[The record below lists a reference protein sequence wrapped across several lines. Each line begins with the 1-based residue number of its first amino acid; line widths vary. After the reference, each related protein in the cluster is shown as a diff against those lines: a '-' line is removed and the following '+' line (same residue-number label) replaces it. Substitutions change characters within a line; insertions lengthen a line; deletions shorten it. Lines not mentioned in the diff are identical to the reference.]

1 MVLDLDYQIPP
12 SARTDFA
19 IGVIGAGFI
28 VREVQLK
35 AYRNAGFTTV
45 AIASRTPEIA
55 REVAD
60 LYGIPKVY
68 DTVGELLRDPQIEI
82 VDVAVP
88 PDQQL
93 AVIREVARHASHVR
107 GVLVQKPLALNYSEA
122 VEIVRICRESGIR
135 LAVNQNMR
143 YDQSIRALKSL
154 LKKGYLGEPVLAT
167 IDMRAVPHWQ
177 PWVREYSRLT
187 LLNMSVHHLD
197 CFRFLFGEPE
207 CVYASVR
214 PSPRIPFPHQ
224 DGICLYILEYASGL
238 RVAACDD
245 TYVGPGNHKED
256 LDSYIKWRVEGTE
269 GLAQGWLGW
278 PEYPNRAPS
287 RMEFSS
293 RREPGVWQ
301 SPRWREVW
309 FPDAFEGPMG
319 ALMDSV
325 ARGIE
330 PEISGEDNLHSMAL
344 VEACYASVE
353 RHQPV
358 SPREIEAGAVVGGQ

>member
-1 MVLDLDYQIPP
+1 MIMKSHGPCPRLPNTPFGSHRLRDRRHRGRFHPERGTAQGVPKRRLHHRSHCLPN
-12 SARTDFA
+12 ARDRP
-19 IGVIGAGFI
+19 GG
-28 VREVQLK
+28 R
-35 AYRNAGFTTV
+35 RP
-45 AIASRTPEIA
+45 PEIA
-55 REVAD
+55 REDAD

-107 GVLVQKPLALNYSEA
+107 GILVQKPLALNYAEA

-207 CVYASVR
+207 CVYASV
-214 PSPRIPFPHQ
+214 
-224 DGICLYILEYASGL
+224 
-238 RVAACDD
+238 
-245 TYVGPGNHKED
+245 
-256 LDSYIKWRVEGTE
+256 
-269 GLAQGWLGW
+269 
-278 PEYPNRAPS
+278 
-287 RMEFSS
+287 
-293 RREPGVWQ
+293 
-301 SPRWREVW
+301 
-309 FPDAFEGPMG
+309 
-319 ALMDSV
+319 
-325 ARGIE
+325 
-330 PEISGEDNLHSMAL
+330 
-344 VEACYASVE
+344 
-353 RHQPV
+353 
-358 SPREIEAGAVVGGQ
+358 

>member
-1 MVLDLDYQIPP
+1 MILHLDCQAPP
-12 SARTDFA
+12 PARTDFA
-19 IGVIGAGFI
+19 IGVVGAGFI
-28 VREVQLK
+28 LREVQLK
-35 AYRNAGFTTV
+35 AYQNAGFNTV
-45 AIASRTPEIA
+45 AIASRTPELA

-68 DTVGELLRDPQIEI
+68 DTVGELLRDPQVEI

-93 AVIREVARHASHVR
+93 TVVREVARHASHVR
-107 GVLVQKPLALNYSEA
+107 GVLVQKPLALNYAEA
-122 VEIVRICRESGIR
+122 VEIVQTCKASGIR

-143 YDQSIRALKSL
+143 FDQSIRALKSL
-154 LKKGYLGEPVLAT
+154 LRKGYLGEPVLAT
-167 IDMRAVPHWQ
+167 IEMRAVPHWQ
-177 PWVREYSRLT
+177 PWVKEYSRLT

-207 CVYASVR
+207 SVYASVR
-214 PSPRIPFPHQ
+214 PSPRIPFPHK
-224 DGICLYILEYASGL
+224 DGICLYILEYANGL

-245 TYVGPGNHKED
+245 TYVGPGNHLED
-256 LDSYIKWRVEGTE
+256 LDTYIKWRVEGTE

-278 PEYPNRAPS
+278 PGYPNRVQS

-293 RREPGVWQ
+293 MKEPGLWQ

-309 FPDAFEGPMG
+309 FPDAFEGPMA

-325 ARGIE
+325 ARNVD
-330 PEISGEDNLHSMAL
+330 PEISGEDNLRTMAL
-344 VEACYASVE
+344 VEACYLSVE
-353 RHQPV
+353 RHRPV
-358 SPREIEAGAVVGGQ
+358 CPREIGAGTAPGGH